1 VASRSGIRS
10 HAAPARTRLLPFSWS
25 KAPSL
30 GIRRRRLIRRNHGRA
45 RSSLNAHVAERH
57 PPFHREPSNRFAR
70 IFDNVSS
77 SAISAALPNDPQP
90 LVLCSYTFRQSSADA
105 AQHRFT
111 LALRHSLLGQHV
123 LDLRGPI

>member
-1 VASRSGIRS
+1 M
-10 HAAPARTRLLPFSWS
+10 LPFSWS

-30 GIRRRRLIRRNHGRA
+30 DIRKRRLIRRNHSRA

-77 SAISAALPNDPQP
+77 SAISAALPNEPQLQILP
-90 LVLCSYTFRQSSADA
+90 SSTLRQSSSDSD
-105 AQHRFT
+105 QHRLR
-111 LALRHSLLGQHV
+111 LAHLLPPPRQPV
-123 LDLRGPI
+123 L